1 MALVTPSSRSLAD
14 ATRWRSQ
21 RSHVALAVPLKQ
33 RPDAPAAPVDEGS
46 RRERVRMELLV
57 ARPRRPARR
66 RGAAQPPMCDISTLG
81 RSTGVPCVRSS
92 E

>member
-1 MALVTPSSRSLAD
+1 MALVTPSSRFATA
-14 ATRWRSQ
+14 ATRWRSE
-21 RSHVALAVPLKQ
+21 RSHVAAVVPLEQ

-57 ARPRRPARR
+57 ERARAARH
-66 RGAAQPPMCDISTLG
+66 
-81 RSTGVPCVRSS
+81 